1 MDSTIIA
8 CIDPGRI
15 MKKRRGATEV
25 LPVGYFGLGG
35 TPKGYQEN
43 SEEENSEAPKS
54 NCTKGSGLFKN
65 REGRRNIMFEIRSHQ
80 KVIDIDS

>member
-35 TPKGYQEN
+35 TPKGYLEN
-43 SEEENSEAPKS
+43 SQEPKS

-65 REGRRNIMFEIRSHQ
+65 REWRRNIMFEIGSHQ

>member
-35 TPKGYQEN
+35 TPKGYLEN
-43 SEEENSEAPKS
+43 SKEPKS

-65 REGRRNIMFEIRSHQ
+65 REWRRNIMFEIRSHQ